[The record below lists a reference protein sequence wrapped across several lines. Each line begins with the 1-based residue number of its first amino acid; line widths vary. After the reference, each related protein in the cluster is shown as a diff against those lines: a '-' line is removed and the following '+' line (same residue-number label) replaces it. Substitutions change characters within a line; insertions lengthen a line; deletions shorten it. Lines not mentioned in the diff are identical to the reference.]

1 MRTQS
6 TTIQEF
12 SMLKVSARDLIRTQS
27 MQMNSLFK
35 IAVYQD
41 MILSQESKPLSN
53 YKAESRSKEILL
65 EVNREKLMAR
75 IQERNR
81 ALLKFQ

>member
-12 SMLKVSARDLIRTQS
+12 SMLKVSVRDLIRTQS

-41 MILSQESKPLSN
+41 MIQSQESKPLSN
-53 YKAESRSKEILL
+53 YKAESRNKETLQEGNL
-65 EVNREKLMAR
+65 EKLVAR

-81 ALLKFQ
+81 ALSKFQ

>member
-1 MRTQS
+1 
-6 TTIQEF
+6 
-12 SMLKVSARDLIRTQS
+12 MLKVSVRDPIRTQS

-53 YKAESRSKEILL
+53 YKAESWNKETLQEGNL
-65 EVNREKLMAR
+65 EKLVAR

-81 ALLKFQ
+81 ALSKFQW